1 MKACVLKQLGGIE
14 NLVEAHLPIP
24 AIKADEVLVAVKAIG
39 INPVDAAVR
48 HNEGFLNQLLQ
59 PKPGEQPV
67 IGWDISGEVVEVG
80 AEISEFKKGDE
91 VFGMVNFPGAG
102 KAYAEF
108 VAVAANQLAHKP
120 ANISHQEAAAAT
132 LAALTAWQAL
142 VSHGRIKQGDKVLIH
157 SASGGVGHYAVQI
170 ARHFG
175 AHVTGTSSAANRDF
189 VLSLGADAHIDYES
203 QKFEELVEGAD
214 LVVDGVSFTPE
225 HIMRSLEVI
234 NPGGRLISLLAYFD
248 DAANEKLP
256 RKGAEG
262 YRMMVNSNGDDQRKV
277 AALLESKQIISHISH
292 VFSFNE
298 LPKAHQQIET
308 GKTVGKIVVEL

>member
-1 MKACVLKQLGGIE
+1 MRAYVLKQSGGIE
-14 NLVEAHLPIP
+14 NLVQANLPVPEIN
-24 AIKADEVLVAVKAIG
+24 ADEVLVAVKAIG

-48 HNEGFLNQLLQ
+48 DNEGFLNQLLR
-59 PKPGEQPV
+59 PKPGEQAI
-67 IGWDISGEVVEVG
+67 IGWDISGKVIEVG
-80 AEISEFKKGDE
+80 AGISEFKKGDE

-108 VAVAANQLAHKP
+108 VAAPGNQLAHKP

-142 VSHGRIKQGDKVLIH
+142 VNYGRIKQGDKVLIH
-157 SASGGVGHYAVQI
+157 AASGGVGHYAVQI

-175 AHVTGTSSAANRDF
+175 AHVTGVSSAANRDF
-189 VLSLGADAHIDYES
+189 VLSLGADAHIDYQN

-214 LVVDGVSFTPE
+214 LVVDGVSFTAE

-248 DAANEKLP
+248 DAANEKQKI
-256 RKGAEG
+256 KGAEG
-262 YRMMVNSNGDDQRKV
+262 YRMLVNSNGEDQQKI
-277 AALLESKQIISHISH
+277 AALLENKQIVSHISH